1 MKRDQGF
8 SLLGRLV
15 GGKASAP
22 GGDAA
27 GRAGAMQVPVEPAPA
42 PLSGSALEQAYRDL
56 LLENQVLAETNQ
68 RLHERLLHRQQGAE
82 ESPATRELIQAQR
95 HALAERSRRMRELE
109 YENKQLK
116 REQKSLI
123 NENRQLSATLARQ
136 MQDIQ
141 PLLKKEA
148 ASRRELEETKAALRE
163 KTNQLLRLTDQF
175 YQLKAGNRS
184 QSPPPPGS
192 AANSD
197 L

>member
-8 SLLGRLV
+8 SLLGRFV
-15 GGKASAP
+15 RGKASAS
-22 GGDAA
+22 GGNAA
-27 GRAGAMQVPVEPAPA
+27 GMAGLAQQVPVESPPTT
-42 PLSGSALEQAYRDL
+42 LSGSALEQAYRDL

-68 RLHERLLHRQQGAE
+68 RLHERLLRRQSGAE
-82 ESPATRELIQAQR
+82 ESPAARELIQAQR

-116 REQKSLI
+116 REQKNLI
-123 NENRQLSATLARQ
+123 DENRQLSASLARQ
-136 MQDIQ
+136 IQDRQ
-141 PLLKKEA
+141 PLLRNDE

-163 KTNQLLRLTDQF
+163 KTNQLLRLTDKY
-175 YQLKAGNRS
+175 YQLKARNGP
-184 QSPPPPGS
+184 QAPPNS